1 MNLLVSNKIVCSM
14 GLFEGPGNE
23 GEEFH
28 QMFAICDEIVKILPT
43 WDLFL
48 KDSNEKL
55 DIKVKSRFEWDFFP
69 WGAFLIE
76 EKCFSFHCFFISLQ
90 YVMKVWKLKM
100 TFFSLS
106 KKYNT

>member
-43 WDLFL
+43 WDFVF
-48 KDSNEKL
+48 KNSNEKL
-55 DIKVKSRFEWDFFP
+55 DKSLIKIWMVFFP

-76 EKCFSFHCFFISLQ
+76 
-90 YVMKVWKLKM
+90 
-100 TFFSLS
+100 
-106 KKYNT
+106 

>member
-43 WDLFL
+43 WDFVF
-48 KDSNEKL
+48 KNSNEKL
-55 DIKVKSRFEWDFFP
+55 DIKVKSRFWMGFY
-69 WGAFLIE
+69 
-76 EKCFSFHCFFISLQ
+76 SLGSLFDWRETLQ
-90 YVMKVWKLKM
+90 
-100 TFFSLS
+100 FSLS
-106 KKYNT
+106 KCFLTGVSSYLCNM